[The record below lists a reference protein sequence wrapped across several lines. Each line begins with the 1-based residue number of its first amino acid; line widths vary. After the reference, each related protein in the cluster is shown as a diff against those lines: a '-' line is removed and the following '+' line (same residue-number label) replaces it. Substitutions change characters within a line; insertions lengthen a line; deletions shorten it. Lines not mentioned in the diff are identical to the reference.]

1 MRVIPRFFLV
11 TTVIILDQ
19 WSKNL
24 AKVYLQEYERWNLS
38 NFIDLT
44 LIYNKGIAFSMFDY
58 ESGMQVLPLIILT
71 LAAISFFI
79 FLLIKDRWS
88 LLEEIGILFLIG
100 GAIGNLIDRILQGSV
115 TDFILVYYNI
125 FYFPA
130 FNFADSF
137 ITIGIL
143 LLLSMELLN
152 KKNNN

>member
-11 TTVIILDQ
+11 TTVIVLDQ

-115 TDFILVYYNI
+115 TDFILVYYNN

>member
-1 MRVIPRFFLV
+1 
-11 TTVIILDQ
+11 
-19 WSKNL
+19 
-24 AKVYLQEYERWNLS
+24 
-38 NFIDLT
+38 
-44 LIYNKGIAFSMFDY
+44 
-58 ESGMQVLPLIILT
+58 
-71 LAAISFFI
+71 
-79 FLLIKDRWS
+79 LIKDRWS

-115 TDFILVYYNI
+115 TDFILVYYNN

>member
-100 GAIGNLIDRILQGSV
+100 GAIGNLIDRILQG
-115 TDFILVYYNI
+115 
-125 FYFPA
+125 
-130 FNFADSF
+130 
-137 ITIGIL
+137 
-143 LLLSMELLN
+143 LSLIHI
-152 KKNNN
+152 

>member
-79 FLLIKDRWS
+79 FLLIKERWS

-115 TDFILVYYNI
+115 TDFILVYYNN

>member
-44 LIYNKGIAFSMFDY
+44 LIYNKGIAFSIFDY

-115 TDFILVYYNI
+115 TDFILVYYNN

>member
-71 LAAISFFI
+71 IAAISFFI

-115 TDFILVYYNI
+115 TDFILVYYNN

>member
-115 TDFILVYYNI
+115 TDFILVYYNN